1 MNVHII
7 YIQQFPGSTSK
18 DSTKTQKD
26 SFMCEITH
34 KIIGLFC
41 KRALYKRQYS
51 AKETYN
57 FKEPANRSHPI
68 RSHSHGPNA
77 RTAPRH
83 QKTHLCVK
91 SLIYLQSMYIQ
102 QFSVSRS
109 KISARTPKYTKMF
122 WVEWLMYVHIIY
134 MGWLW
139 SVGLIKLEVSFA
151 EYRLFYRALLQKRP
165 IISSIL
171 PAEAT
176 HTQQFSRSRSTDS
189 AKIPKDE
196 FMCEMTHVC
205 AHYIYIKIIGLIGR
219 I

>member
-7 YIQQFPGSTSK
+7 YTQQFPGSRSK

-91 SLIYLQSMYIQ
+91 SLIYLQSIYSNSQ
-102 QFSVSRS
+102 CPEARSVRG
-109 KISARTPKYTKMF
+109 R
-122 WVEWLMYVHIIY
+122 
-134 MGWLW
+134 
-139 SVGLIKLEVSFA
+139 
-151 EYRLFYRALLQKRP
+151 QN
-165 IISSIL
+165 
-171 PAEAT
+171 
-176 HTQQFSRSRSTDS
+176 
-189 AKIPKDE
+189 IPKCSEWNDSC
-196 FMCEMTHVC
+196 MYTLHIWGG
-205 AHYIYIKIIGLIGR
+205 YGQ
-219 I
+219 